1 MKIIPIDKENT
12 GGYILPEDFLQTVY
26 SFETTLT
33 EKDYETFKEAWDT
46 SWIGYLKEDYNQNI
60 KQERN
65 KTMVF
70 QVIIIEEPS
79 KNEMDDG
86 VMEKLILGPITVVA
100 KDRDS
105 AGALVCMEHA
115 NELKDVKKERMK
127 VLTKSFL

>member
-12 GGYILPEDFLQTVY
+12 GGYILPEDFIQTVC

-79 KNEMDDG
+79 KNEM
-86 VMEKLILGPITVVA
+86 EKLILGPIAVVA

-105 AGALVCMEHA
+105 AGAIVCMEHT

-127 VLTKSFL
+127 VLVKPFL